1 MWFLFAADESSRF
14 LPEHFWSGVVGSAV
28 FGLVGI
34 VMLLVGYWLFDLVTP
49 RIDAQ
54 KELREQNLAVAV
66 VIGALLL
73 SIAFITAH
81 VVQ

>member
-1 MWFLFAADESSRF
+1 MWLVFAAEEPARF
-14 LPEHFWSGVVGSAV
+14 LPEHFWSGVVGSAI

-34 VMLLVGYWLFDLVTP
+34 VMLLLGYWHFDLVTP
-49 RIDAQ
+49 RIDVQ
-54 KELREQNLAVAV
+54 KELSDKNLAVAL

>member
-1 MWFLFAADESSRF
+1 MWLLLAAEETSRF
-14 LPEHFWSGVVGSAV
+14 LPEHFWSGVVGSAI

-34 VMLLVGYWLFDLVTP
+34 VMLLLGYWLFDLVTP
-49 RIDAQ
+49 RINVQ
-54 KELREQNLAVAV
+54 KELSGNNLSVAV